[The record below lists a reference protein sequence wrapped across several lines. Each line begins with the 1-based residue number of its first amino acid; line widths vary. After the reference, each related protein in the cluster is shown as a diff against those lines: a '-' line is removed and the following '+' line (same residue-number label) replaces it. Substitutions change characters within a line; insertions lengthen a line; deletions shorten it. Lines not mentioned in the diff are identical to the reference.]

1 MCVTINWP
9 GAVPNSQ
16 EQGGGKGK
24 REFSL
29 LPESES
35 CSDSVIAEQSRAGKR
50 QGKEGV
56 KVPESRCSTK

>member
-29 LPESES
+29 LPKSES
-35 CSDSVIAEQSRAGKR
+35 CSDSAIA
-50 QGKEGV
+50 KEGGG
-56 KVPESRCSTK
+56 KK

>member
-16 EQGGGKGK
+16 EQGRARGK

-29 LPESES
+29 LRESES
-35 CSDSVIAEQSRAGKR
+35 CSDSVIAKQSRAEESEGK
-50 QGKEGV
+50 KGV
-56 KVPESRCSTK
+56 FTFMRK

>member
-35 CSDSVIAEQSRAGKR
+35 CSDSVIAKQSRARKR
-50 QGKEGV
+50 G
-56 KVPESRCSTK
+56 

>member
-16 EQGGGKGK
+16 EQRGGRGKK
-24 REFSL
+24 EFSL

-35 CSDSVIAEQSRAGKR
+35 CSDSDIAKQSRAGKR
-50 QGKEGV
+50 DGKEGV
-56 KVPESRCSTK
+56 FTFARK

>member
-16 EQGGGKGK
+16 EQGRARGK

-29 LPESES
+29 LRESES
-35 CSDSVIAEQSRAGKR
+35 CSDSVIAKQSRAGES
-50 QGKEGV
+50 EG
-56 KVPESRCSTK
+56 TKGVFTFTRK

>member
-16 EQGGGKGK
+16 EQGGGRGK

-29 LPESES
+29 LRESES
-35 CSDSVIAEQSRAGKR
+35 CSDSVIAKQSRAGKGEVER
-50 QGKEGV
+50 E
-56 KVPESRCSTK
+56 